1 MGTVR
6 IVKSP
11 RFWLTFIAFALIAY
25 VLYAVLWNVS
35 PTYADPTGMAPARLP
50 YCVLCST
57 LQLAGLAAG
66 IALRHKQRPV
76 AMGLF
81 TGVLLVSL
89 VWLVFLIQIYTQPQ

>member
-1 MGTVR
+1 MDIVV
-6 IVKSP
+6 IVKNP
-11 RFWLTFIAFALIAY
+11 RFWLTFVAFALLAY
-25 VLYAVLWNVS
+25 VLYAVLWNVP
-35 PTYADPTGMAPARLP
+35 PTYSDPTGLAPARLP
-50 YCVLCST
+50 SCVLCSA
-57 LQLAGLAAG
+57 LQLAGLVAG